1 MENLEGQVFP
11 DQSPQPL
18 LTSENIVEERGKIGD
33 RTEVRVQ
40 PCPPN
45 PSDYGPHPPGR
56 GGGQKSKF
64 LSAGGAIYR
73 SLGPLVEEEPE
84 KPP

>member
-1 MENLEGQVFP
+1 MENLEGQVSP

-18 LTSENIVEERGKIGD
+18 LTSENIVEERGKLGD

-45 PSDYGPHPPGR
+45 PSDYGPHPLPVGEGGKNPNFFRR
-56 GGGQKSKF
+56 GV
-64 LSAGGAIYR
+64 LYTGA
-73 SLGPLVEEEPE
+73 
-84 KPP
+84 